1 MERHRNLLLPVAAL
15 SLIFAVLVPL
25 PTGIMDLLL
34 VSNIALS
41 ALILL
46 TVMYVS
52 SPLELSV
59 FPSLLL
65 GTVLFRLVLNT
76 ATTRLILTNAADKTD
91 AAGQVIKAFGE
102 FVAGGSLAIGFII
115 FTIIVLI
122 QFVVVTKGATRIAEV
137 AARFTLDGMPG
148 KQMAVDADLNSG
160 TITEEE
166 AKQRRKDI
174 TREAD
179 FYGAMDGASKFVRGD
194 AIAGIV
200 ITLINIFGGFYV
212 GMVELDPPYGFSETL
227 RIFTTLT
234 IGDGLVSQIPA
245 FIVSVSA
252 AMIVSRGIST
262 TNFGDEVLTQMLSRP
277 VALGLT
283 AVFMGALMI
292 TPLPKLP
299 LFLLLVAT
307 GGMSYFLKQ
316 GQVKRTRATEA
327 RTKTAPAAPERV
339 ESLLAIDP
347 MELEV
352 GYGLIKLVDRK
363 QGGDLLDR
371 INNIRRQQATELG
384 IIVPPIRIRDNI
396 QLEPNQYRIKLR
408 GVEVA
413 AGETLPGH
421 LLAIDSGLVT
431 EKITGMETTEPA
443 FGMPALWID
452 TEQKQLAEHR
462 NYTVVEASSVLAT
475 HLTEIIRKH
484 ADELLTRESV
494 NLLLDNLKEQSPKV
508 VEEVVPG
515 VLKVGEVQK
524 VMQALLRERVPV
536 RDLEII
542 LETLG
547 DWASRTKDPE
557 VLTEYARNA
566 LARTICQLHRNR
578 DNKVFCLTLDP
589 KLEELLNTNLERS
602 DRGTFLALSPES
614 QNRIAAAIR
623 REVEKALSNSG
634 GQTPVILCAPQIRAW
649 VRRIIENPLP
659 QVAVLAF
666 NEIVRGIEIES
677 LGMVVLEDE
686 S

>member
-1 MERHRNLLLPVAAL
+1 
-15 SLIFAVLVPL
+15 
-25 PTGIMDLLL
+25 
-34 VSNIALS
+34 
-41 ALILL
+41 
-46 TVMYVS
+46 
-52 SPLELSV
+52 
-59 FPSLLL
+59 
-65 GTVLFRLVLNT
+65 
-76 ATTRLILTNAADKTD
+76 
-91 AAGQVIKAFGE
+91 
-102 FVAGGSLAIGFII
+102 
-115 FTIIVLI
+115 
-122 QFVVVTKGATRIAEV
+122 
-137 AARFTLDGMPG
+137 
-148 KQMAVDADLNSG
+148 
-160 TITEEE
+160 
-166 AKQRRKDI
+166 
-174 TREAD
+174 
-179 FYGAMDGASKFVRGD
+179 
-194 AIAGIV
+194 
-200 ITLINIFGGFYV
+200 
-212 GMVELDPPYGFSETL
+212 MVELDPPYGFSETL

-252 AMIVSRGIST
+252 AMIVSRSIST
-262 TNFGDEVLTQMLSRP
+262 TSFGDEVLTQVFSRP

-299 LFLLLVAT
+299 LFLLLAAT

-316 GQVKRTRATEA
+316 GQVKRTRATAA
-327 RTKTAPAAPERV
+327 RERTAPAAPERV
-339 ESLLAIDP
+339 ETLLAVDP

-408 GVEVA
+408 GVQVA

-431 EKITGMETTEPA
+431 EKITGMDTTEPA

-452 TEQKQLAEHR
+452 AGQKQLAEHR

-475 HLTEIIRKH
+475 HLTEIVRKH
-484 ADELLTRESV
+484 ADELLTREAV
-494 NLLLDNLKEQSPKV
+494 NLLLDNLKEKSPKV

-589 KLEELLNTNLERS
+589 KLEELLSTHLERS
-602 DRGTFLALSPES
+602 DRGTFLAMSPEA

-634 GQTPVILCAPQIRAW
+634 GQTPVILCAPQVRAW
-649 VRRIIENPLP
+649 VRRIIDGPLP

-666 NEIVRGIEIES
+666 NEIVRGVEIES